1 MKRKYWLIT
10 VVALWVA
17 AAVDAVAIAVAM
29 LRHRDFDWPSFVG
42 LGIILVAALLIT
54 VAWGS
59 SKDAKTDQAPP

>member
-10 VVALWVA
+10 VVALLVA
-17 AAVDAVAIAVAM
+17 AAVDAVAM
-29 LRHRDFDWPSFVG
+29 LQHRDFDWPSFVG

-59 SKDAKTDQAPP
+59 SKDAKTDPAPP